1 MNLPVL
7 ELREEFGQK
16 RFEEMVEIDP
26 SFSQTRSPEVGVLS
40 RRKSNADG
48 LARGVSNRRKTRR
61 GGLCILYK
69 QDIRKV
75 SPAKFIASRP
85 LAIVVDSTRADQL
98 MESAK
103 QGRCSRTTEMNQ

>member
-1 MNLPVL
+1 VNLPVL

-16 RFEEMVEIDP
+16 RLEEMVEIDS
-26 SFSQTRSPEVGVLS
+26 SFSQTRSPEVGILGC
-40 RRKSNADG
+40 RKSNANG
-48 LARGVSNRRKTRR
+48 LARGVSNRRKARR

-75 SPAKFIASRP
+75 SPTKFIASRP

-98 MESAK
+98 MEGA
-103 QGRCSRTTEMNQ
+103 E